1 MNPQENQNKSS
12 VSDDD
17 FVDEVRKCP
26 YCGITIE
33 TRPYWGHIANAHP
46 NEYENSRATWYPL
59 FKDYT
64 SAGMDAATV
73 LMVMP
78 ELFNT
83 PAEEIESFLIDQEFK
98 DKTGQGMAESDVL
111 SELATFFNKDVVGI
125 KKILGI

>member
-1 MNPQENQNKSS
+1 MNPQETPNNPP
-12 VSDDD
+12 DTRDD
-17 FVDEVRKCP
+17 FTDEVRKCP
-26 YCGITIE
+26 YCGITID
-33 TRPYWGHIANAHP
+33 TRPYWAHIANEHP
-46 NEYENSRATWYPL
+46 GEYENSRSTWYPL

-83 PAEEIESFLIDQEFK
+83 PAAEIESFLIDQEFK
-98 DKTGQGMAESDVL
+98 QKTGEGIAENDVL
-111 SELATFFNKDVVGI
+111 SDLATFFNKDVPAI